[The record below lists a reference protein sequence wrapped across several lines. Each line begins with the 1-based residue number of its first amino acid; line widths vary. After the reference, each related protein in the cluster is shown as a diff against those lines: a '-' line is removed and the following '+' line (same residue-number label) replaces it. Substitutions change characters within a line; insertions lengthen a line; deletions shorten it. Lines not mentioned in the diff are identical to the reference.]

1 MLLAHGEPLQSPLSP
16 RLHPDVVVF
25 VALLALAYWLALG
38 PRRPADEP
46 PATRRQI
53 RFLAGA
59 IVTLFVF
66 SEWPVHDLAEG
77 YLYSVH
83 MVQHS
88 VYTLVLPP
96 LFILGTPPWLW
107 RRLLPGSLMG
117 AFRHLTRPWAAVLL
131 FSAVTVATH
140 LPAFVTAAV
149 RSGPAHF
156 GQHLALVLAAV
167 VVWWPIVGP
176 LPEAP
181 RLTAPVHQV
190 VYVFFQSLVPSIVG
204 SSLLWATSV
213 PYRVGRHHHGGGRGR
228 AAAGLHGVR
237 VPADRAAGAAVLDR
251 WRGPPGPR
259 QALISTG
266 VPMGNTWASLVIPEL
281 LMRMQPLLTSV
292 PRLDGSPVPCSPSTP
307 VPPSPK
313 E

>member
-167 VVWWPIVGP
+167 VVWWPLVGP

-213 PYRVGRHHHGGGRGR
+213 PYRVYEEFPEVWGIDKLADQRWAGTIMEAVEGGLLLGFMVFVF
-228 AAAGLHGVR
+228 LPIVR
-237 VPADRAAGAAVLDR
+237 RELR
-251 WRGPPGPR
+251 S
-259 QALISTG
+259 STG
-266 VPMGNTWASLVIPEL
+266 GVD
-281 LMRMQPLLTSV
+281 
-292 PRLDGSPVPCSPSTP
+292 RLGRVRP
-307 VPPSPK
+307 
-313 E
+313 

>member
-117 AFRHLTRPWAAVLL
+117 AFRHLARPWAAVLL

-213 PYRVGRHHHGGGRGR
+213 PYRVYEEFPEVWGIDKLADQRWAGTIMEAVEGGLLLGFMVFVF
-228 AAAGLHGVR
+228 LPIVR
-237 VPADRAAGAAVLDR
+237 RELR
-251 WRGPPGPR
+251 S
-259 QALISTG
+259 STG
-266 VPMGNTWASLVIPEL
+266 GVD
-281 LMRMQPLLTSV
+281 
-292 PRLDGSPVPCSPSTP
+292 RLGRVRP
-307 VPPSPK
+307 
-313 E
+313 